1 MPTSDVLDSF
11 RTDYKQLTH
20 EQRQAFKAAVR
31 QFVEDLKR
39 GQGFRPGLRVKGVR
53 IRKGVFEMTWS
64 GDGRATFSYGT
75 SPHPGDVH
83 IIWRRIGGHDILQN
97 P

>member
-1 MPTSDVLDSF
+1 MPTREILEEFWNDFD
-11 RTDYKQLTH
+11 KLTP
-20 EQRQAFKAAVR
+20 EQQQKFIATVA
-31 QFVEDLKR
+31 QFVEDLRR
-39 GQGFRPGLRVKGVR
+39 GQGFRPGLCVKGVR
-53 IRKGVFEMTWS
+53 TARGVFEMAWS
-64 GDGRATFSYGT
+64 GDGRATFQYGI

>member
-1 MPTSDVLDSF
+1 MPTSDVLNSF
-11 RTDYKQLTH
+11 RADYKHLTSQ
-20 EQRQAFKAAVR
+20 QRLAFKSAAR

-39 GQGFRPGLRVKGVR
+39 GQGFRLGLRVKGVR
-53 IRKGVFEMTWS
+53 ISRGVFEMTWS
-64 GDGRATFSYGT
+64 DDGCATLEYGT

-83 IIWRRIGGHDILQN
+83 IIWRRIGGHEILRK

>member
-1 MPTSDVLDSF
+1 MPAREISEQFWRDFD
-11 RTDYKQLTH
+11 KLTPE
-20 EQRQAFKAAVR
+20 EQQRFIAAVEA
-31 QFVEDLKR
+31 FVEDLKR

-64 GDGRATFSYGT
+64 GDGRATFAYGT
-75 SPHPGDVH
+75 SPHPSDVH